1 MIELLKY
8 IAAVCLWGVLALV
21 MLSLLSLGVWVVVS
35 AIRAIAGRKK

>member
-35 AIRAIAGRKK
+35 AIWAMAGRKR

>member
-8 IAAVCLWGVLALV
+8 IAAVCLWGLLALV

-35 AIRAIAGRKK
+35 AIRAIAGRKR

>member
-35 AIRAIAGRKK
+35 AIRAVMKGRK